1 MECVEAGAAGVAA
14 RASKLAALPHRIQRP
29 CARQTAVSLRGG
41 LSSFCVASLQGG
53 PGELPLVIQREL
65 PPAQAGDPDRLVPL
79 IAEALRG
86 GGGSVLVFC
95 ASRRQ
100 CQVCRCASHT
110 RTPAHQG

>member
-1 MECVEAGAAGVAA
+1 MLTCIFVV
-14 RASKLAALPHRIQRP
+14 
-29 CARQTAVSLRGG
+29 
-41 LSSFCVASLQGG
+41 QGG

-65 PPAQAGDPDRLVPL
+65 PPTQAGDPDRLVPL

-100 CQVCRCASHT
+100 CEVRRRAMQTCMSEYLC
-110 RTPAHQG
+110 